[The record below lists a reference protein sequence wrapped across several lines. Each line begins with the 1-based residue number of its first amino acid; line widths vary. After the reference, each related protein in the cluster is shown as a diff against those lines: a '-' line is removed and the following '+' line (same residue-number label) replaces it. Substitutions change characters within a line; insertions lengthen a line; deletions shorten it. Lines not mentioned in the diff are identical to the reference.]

1 VPRDAIGDAIGD
13 AARPA
18 EPERGHRSLVLRII
32 AMVALLATAAA
43 ASGGLGTAA
52 PPGPAGAT
60 ATTDALGTMLLAAV
74 TDTSRAGEI
83 EGLCRD
89 LATSAE
95 ADNLDLA
102 AAFSAVFPR
111 PASVLAM
118 LALDRD
124 VDDFEEMG
132 AGTNAAAAH
141 YRRAADLAVAL
152 RPLRQN
158 YAILFGSAWKEER
171 RMAARSLDRVDAHD
185 AILATEISAS
195 DLADDGEL
203 QAPPLRDLAYSHPYA
218 LDVFFRHVDRKG
230 AVERGP
236 LIMALEE
243 GIVVAQ
249 ADDWRGGAGADAWGG
264 GGLSP
269 AAGNGVV
276 VYSPAS
282 GRYYSY
288 FHLSE
293 VAVRRGQAVGKG
305 AVLGRG
311 GNTGVNARKKGHGGH
326 LHLEIFDTAKDEA
339 LSAWEIRTLLFD

>member
-1 VPRDAIGDAIGD
+1 VPRDPVAEGAE
-13 AARPA
+13 PA
-18 EPERGHRSLVLRII
+18 EPERSHRSLVLRII

-60 ATTDALGTMLLAAV
+60 ATTDALETMLVAAV
-74 TDTSRAGEI
+74 TDPSRGQEI
-83 EGLCRD
+83 EGLSRD
-89 LATSAE
+89 LARSAE
-95 ADNLDLA
+95 ADNLDLPSTFA
-102 AAFSAVFPR
+102 AMFPR
-111 PASVLAM
+111 PVSILAM

-158 YAILFGSAWKEER
+158 YAILFESAFTEQR
-171 RMAARSLDRVDAHD
+171 RMAARTLDRVDGHD
-185 AILATEISAS
+185 AIMAAEISVS
-195 DLADDGEL
+195 DLADKGEL

-230 AVERGP
+230 AVEHGP

-243 GIVVAQ
+243 GIVVAS
-249 ADDWRGGAGADAWGG
+249 ADDWRGGAGADTWGG

-276 VYSPAS
+276 IYSPAS

-293 VAVRRGQAVGKG
+293 VAVRRGQAVEKG

-326 LHLEIFDTAKDEA
+326 LHLEIFDTASDKA

>member
-1 VPRDAIGDAIGD
+1 MPRDPL
-13 AARPA
+13 AAGAAPA
-18 EPERGHRSLVLRII
+18 EPERNHRSLVLRII

-60 ATTDALGTMLLAAV
+60 ATTDALEAMLLAAV
-74 TDTSRAGEI
+74 TDTSRGGEI
-83 EGLCRD
+83 GGLCHD
-89 LATSAE
+89 LSRSAE
-95 ADNLDLA
+95 ADKLDLPS
-102 AAFSAVFPR
+102 AFSAVFPR
-111 PASVLAM
+111 PASILAM

-158 YAILFGSAWKEER
+158 YAILFENAWREQR

-185 AILATEISAS
+185 AIPATEISAK
-195 DLADDGEL
+195 DLADAGEL

-236 LIMALEE
+236 LIMALEG
-243 GIVVAQ
+243 GIVVAS

-339 LSAWEIRTLLFD
+339 LSAWEIRRLLFD

>member
-1 VPRDAIGDAIGD
+1 MPREPLAEGAG
-13 AARPA
+13 PA
-18 EPERGHRSLVLRII
+18 EPERSRRSAVLRVI

-60 ATTDALGTMLLAAV
+60 ATTDALETMLLAAV
-74 TDTSRAGEI
+74 TDATRGNEI
-83 EGLCRD
+83 DGLCHD
-89 LATSAE
+89 LARSAE
-95 ADNLDLA
+95 TDKLDLA

-132 AGTNAAAAH
+132 TGTNAAAAH

-158 YAILFGSAWKEER
+158 YAALFKSAFTEQR
-171 RMAARSLDRVDAHD
+171 RMAARTLDRVDGHD
-185 AILATEISAS
+185 AVLAAEISVNG
-195 DLADDGEL
+195 LADSGEL

-243 GIVVAQ
+243 GIVVAS

-293 VAVRRGQAVGKG
+293 VAVRRGQAVEKG

-339 LSAWEIRTLLFD
+339 LSAWEIRGLLFD

>member
-1 VPRDAIGDAIGD
+1 MPREPLAEGAE
-13 AARPA
+13 PA
-18 EPERGHRSLVLRII
+18 EPERSHRSLVLRII

-60 ATTDALGTMLLAAV
+60 ATTDALETMLLAAV
-74 TDTSRAGEI
+74 TDATRGNEI
-83 EGLCRD
+83 DGLCHD
-89 LATSAE
+89 LARSAE
-95 ADNLDLA
+95 TDKLDLA

-132 AGTNAAAAH
+132 TGTNAAAAH

-158 YAILFGSAWKEER
+158 YAALFKSAFTEQR
-171 RMAARSLDRVDAHD
+171 RMAARTLDRVDGHD
-185 AILATEISAS
+185 AVLAAEISVNG
-195 DLADDGEL
+195 LADSGEL

-243 GIVVAQ
+243 GIVVAS

-293 VAVRRGQAVGKG
+293 VAVRRGQAVEKG

-339 LSAWEIRTLLFD
+339 LSAWEIRGLLFD

>member
-1 VPRDAIGDAIGD
+1 MSHEPAPD

-18 EPERGHRSLVLRII
+18 EPERSHRSLVLRII

-60 ATTDALGTMLLAAV
+60 ATTDALETMLLSAV
-74 TDTSRAGEI
+74 ADTSRGNEI
-83 EGLCRD
+83 GGLCHD
-89 LATSAE
+89 LARSAE
-95 ADNLDLA
+95 ADNLDLP
-102 AAFSAVFPR
+102 SVF
-111 PASVLAM
+111 ASVLPRSSSILAM

-158 YAILFGSAWKEER
+158 YALLFESAWMEER
-171 RMAARSLDRVDAHD
+171 RMAARSLDRVEGHD
-185 AILATEISAS
+185 AILASDISAS
-195 DLADDGEL
+195 DLAGKGEL

-230 AVERGP
+230 TVERGP
-236 LIMALEE
+236 LITALEA
-243 GIVVAQ
+243 GIVVAS

-293 VAVRRGQAVGKG
+293 VAVGRGQAVEQG

-311 GNTGVNARKKGHGGH
+311 GNTGVNARKQGHGGH
-326 LHLEIFDTAKDEA
+326 LHLEIFDSARDEA
-339 LSAWEIRTLLFD
+339 LSAWEIRSLLFD

>member
-1 VPRDAIGDAIGD
+1 
-13 AARPA
+13 
-18 EPERGHRSLVLRII
+18 
-32 AMVALLATAAA
+32 MVALLATAAA

-60 ATTDALGTMLLAAV
+60 ATTEALETMLAAAV
-74 TDTSRAGEI
+74 ADPGRKSEI
-83 EGLCRD
+83 PGLCRD
-89 LATSAE
+89 LAGSAE
-95 ADNLDLA
+95 ADNLDSA
-102 AAFSAVFPR
+102 SAFASVFPR

-124 VDDFEEMG
+124 VDDFEDMG

-141 YRRAADLAVAL
+141 YRRAADLAVAF
-152 RPLRQN
+152 RPLRAN
-158 YAILFGSAWKEER
+158 YAALFAGAWQEQR
-171 RMAARSLDRVDAHD
+171 RMSARTLDRVDGHD
-185 AILATEISAS
+185 AIASVEISVR
-195 DLADDGEL
+195 DLAAKGEL
-203 QAPPLRDLAYSHPYA
+203 EPPPLRDLAYSHPYA
-218 LDVFFRHVDRKG
+218 LDVFFKRVDRRG

-236 LIMALEE
+236 LIMSLEG
-243 GIVVAQ
+243 GIVVAC

-276 VYSPAS
+276 VYSPVS

-293 VAVRRGQAVGKG
+293 VSVKRGQVVEKDAVI
-305 AVLGRG
+305 GRG

-326 LHLEIFDTAKDEA
+326 LHLEIFDSHEDEA
-339 LSAWEIRTLLFD
+339 LSAWDIRSLLFK

>member
-1 VPRDAIGDAIGD
+1 MPRDTAEE
-13 AARPA
+13 AAKAGGA
-18 EPERGHRSLVLRII
+18 EGRRHSVGLRIT

-60 ATTDALGTMLLAAV
+60 ATTDALEAMLASAV
-74 TDTSRAGEI
+74 ADPAREPEI
-83 EGLCRD
+83 AGLCHD
-89 LATSAE
+89 LASSAG
-95 ADNLDLA
+95 ADNIDSA
-102 AAFSAVFPR
+102 DAFASVFPR

-124 VDDFEEMG
+124 VDDFEDMG
-132 AGTNAAAAH
+132 EGTNAAAAH
-141 YRRAADLAVAL
+141 YRRAADLAIAF
-152 RPLRQN
+152 RPLREN
-158 YAILFGSAWKEER
+158 YAALFESAWTEQHR
-171 RMAARSLDRVDAHD
+171 AATRAFDRVDGHD
-185 AILATEISAS
+185 AIASVAISIR
-195 DLADDGEL
+195 DLAPKGEL
-203 QAPPLRDLAYSHPYA
+203 EPPPLKDLAYSHPYA

-230 AVERGP
+230 PVERGP
-236 LIMALEE
+236 LIMSLEG
-243 GIVVAQ
+243 GIVVAC

-276 VYSPAS
+276 VYSPGS

-293 VAVRRGQAVGKG
+293 VAVRRGQVVEKDAVI
-305 AVLGRG
+305 GRG

-326 LHLEIFDTAKDEA
+326 LHLEIFDTREDEA
-339 LSAWEIRTLLFD
+339 LSAWEIRSLLFK

>member
-339 LSAWEIRTLLFD
+339 LSAWEIRNLLFD